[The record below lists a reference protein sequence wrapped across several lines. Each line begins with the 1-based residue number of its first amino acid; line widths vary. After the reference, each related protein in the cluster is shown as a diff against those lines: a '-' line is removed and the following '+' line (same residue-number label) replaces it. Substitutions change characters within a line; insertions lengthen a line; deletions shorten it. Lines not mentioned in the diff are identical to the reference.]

1 MRKVLKIVVPV
12 LLVAALLMI
21 VAPRIWVKNKK
32 ARLIYQGHAQE
43 GFLLFHGS
51 GGRLLITSKIP
62 TEPAAFLYDPQRGLA
77 SCNDGA
83 FFSIKLVIFETRTS
97 TRCNWYREP
106 RDARVGKNSLQFLS
120 PRGAKVEVLWQDPP
134 R

>member
-1 MRKVLKIVVPV
+1 MKIVVPV
-12 LLVAALLMI
+12 LLVAAVLMI
-21 VAPRIWVKNKK
+21 AAPRTWVKNKK
-32 ARLIYQGHAQE
+32 ARLIYQGHAQDS
-43 GFLLFHGS
+43 FLLFHGS

-62 TEPAAFLYDPQRGLA
+62 TEPAGFLYDPQRGLA
-77 SCNDGA
+77 TCSDGA

-97 TRCNWYREP
+97 TRCTWFRAADEAKVS
-106 RDARVGKNSLQFLS
+106 RNSLQFLS